1 MTHPTCIQ
9 VNSSRC
15 TVFYML
21 FYISTQ
27 STVLVSTLKY
37 SRTDICIV
45 CMCTEHGG
53 IKMERPGGS
62 TWIHPWWGIR
72 CVHYIEEKDY
82 TARFATE
89 GILKIPDLKL
99 SRYTPATQAG
109 A

>member
-1 MTHPTCIQ
+1 
-9 VNSSRC
+9 
-15 TVFYML
+15 ML

-45 CMCTEHGG
+45 CVLN
-53 IKMERPGGS
+53 MEELKWSGTGGS

-89 GILKIPDLKL
+89 GI
-99 SRYTPATQAG
+99 
-109 A
+109 

>member
-1 MTHPTCIQ
+1 
-9 VNSSRC
+9 
-15 TVFYML
+15 
-21 FYISTQ
+21 
-27 STVLVSTLKY
+27 
-37 SRTDICIV
+37 
-45 CMCTEHGG
+45 
-53 IKMERPGGS
+53 MERPGGS